1 MKHLIFSWMKYTL
14 KKTREERKFEE
25 SPSLETKWSGVTQIE
40 NEKNKKNVGQIA
52 CSKEQME
59 AP

>member
-1 MKHLIFSWMKYTL
+1 MIWYFHAWNIHW
-14 KKTREERKFEE
+14 KTREERKFEE
-25 SPSLETKWSGVTQIE
+25 NPSLKTKWSGITQIK
-40 NEKNKKNVGQIA
+40 NEKKNFFGQIA